1 MRRAQA
7 ALAPHSKVALLLA
20 LAALLTGAL
29 GLPSRASAKILI
41 PMDDKQTDHLRAY
54 GLTYWALERGLHG
67 EWLLNYRGGA
77 FLLPDAAEI
86 ASEAVVRGVAVESVD
101 EATVATIMAEIADN
115 NMDVIKLETAPRV
128 AVYVPPFAPPWDDAV
143 QLALDYAQI
152 PYTKLW
158 DAEVLDGKLSD
169 YDWLHL
175 HHEDFTGQYGKFFAA
190 FAATEW
196 YRRQVA
202 ENEAMARRFGFGK
215 VSELKKAVARTL
227 KDYVAAGG
235 FLFAMCSATDTIDL
249 ALAAKNTDIV
259 GPEYDGD
266 PADRNAQSKLD
277 FSETLAFQKFELEM
291 NPLVYEFSNID
302 ITNRAGLRGER
313 NDTFTLFDFSA
324 KQDPV
329 PTMLVQ
335 NHVANVK
342 GFMGQTTGFEKS
354 LIKSGITLLAE
365 VPGSDE
371 VKYIHGHFGKGTF
384 TFYGGHDPE
393 DYQHAVGDPPTDLT
407 LHKHSPGYRL
417 ILNNVL
423 FPAAEKKEKKT

>member
-1 MRRAQA
+1 MTGARRW
-7 ALAPHSKVALLLA
+7 LVVLV
-20 LAALLTGAL
+20 LAASALGAL
-29 GLPSRASAKILI
+29 PGAAGARLLV
-41 PMDDKQTDHLRAY
+41 PMDDKQADHLRAY

-67 EWLLNYRGGA
+67 EWLLNYRGGS
-77 FLLPDAAEI
+77 FLLPDNATLAT
-86 ASEAVVRGVAVESVD
+86 EAVVRGVTVEPVD
-101 EATVATIMAEIADN
+101 EAMVARIMAEIADN
-115 NMDVIKLETAPRV
+115 NMESVKLETAPRI
-128 AVYVPPFAPPWDDAV
+128 AVYVPPSAPPWDDAV

-158 DAEVLDGKLSD
+158 DAEVLDGKLSQ

-190 FAATEW
+190 FATTDW

-202 ENEAMARRFGFGK
+202 ENEAMAHSRGFAK
-215 VSELKKAVARTL
+215 VSELKKAVARTI
-227 KDYVAAGG
+227 KAYVAAGG
-235 FLFAMCSATDTIDL
+235 FLFAMCSATDTFDI
-249 ALAAKNTDIV
+249 ALAAKNVDIV

-266 PADRNAQSKLD
+266 GADPRADAKLD
-277 FSETLAFQKFELEM
+277 FGECLAFQNFQLDE
-291 NPLVYEFSNID
+291 NPMVYEFSNID
-302 ITNRAGLRGER
+302 TTNRASLRGQR

-329 PTMLVQ
+329 PSMLVQ
-335 NHVANVK
+335 DHTAVVP

-354 LIKSGITLLAE
+354 MIKPGITVLAE
-365 VPGSDE
+365 TPGADD
-371 VKYIHGHFGKGTF
+371 VKYLHGHYGKGTF

-393 DYQHAVGDPPTDLT
+393 DYQHAVGDPPTDLA